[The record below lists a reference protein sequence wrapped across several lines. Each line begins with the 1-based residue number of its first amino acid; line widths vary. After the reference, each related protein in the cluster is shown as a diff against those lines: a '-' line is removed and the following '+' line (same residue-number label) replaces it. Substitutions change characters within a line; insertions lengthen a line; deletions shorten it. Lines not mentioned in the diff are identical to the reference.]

1 MVWMSIGIY
10 KITNKI
16 NNKSYIGQ
24 SIHIERRW
32 SEHLQGS
39 RHNPHSVLHLAMK
52 KYGEENFIFEILELC
67 DEKDLNV
74 KEEKYII
81 QYNTLVPMGYNVQ
94 KGGDNH
100 SLTIPENIKAL
111 QQDLL
116 NTDIIFEKLADK
128 YNLSTRT
135 ITRVNQGD
143 VWFNNQYSYPLRSR
157 YIHVDGWKCVDC
169 GKTISQGSLRCV
181 DCANIYQRRAER
193 PPKEQLALEV
203 IELGFEGVGYKYGVT
218 GNAIKKW
225 CVSYGL
231 PKLKKDLINWV
242 KNNL

>member
-1 MVWMSIGIY
+1 
-10 KITNKI
+10 
-16 NNKSYIGQ
+16 
-24 SIHIERRW
+24 
-32 SEHLQGS
+32 
-39 RHNPHSVLHLAMK
+39 MK

-116 NTDIIFEKLADK
+116 NTNIIFEKLADK

-157 YIHVDGWKCVDC
+157 YIHVDG
-169 GKTISQGSLRCV
+169 
-181 DCANIYQRRAER
+181 
-193 PPKEQLALEV
+193 
-203 IELGFEGVGYKYGVT
+203 
-218 GNAIKKW
+218 
-225 CVSYGL
+225 
-231 PKLKKDLINWV
+231 
-242 KNNL
+242 

>member
-1 MVWMSIGIY
+1 MSIGIY

-39 RHNPHSVLHLAMK
+39 RYNPHSVLHLAMK